1 MTCVACGFNFDA
13 FYGAAYARSYI
24 EVHHLNP
31 LAGGGARV
39 VDPAADLRPLCANCH
54 SMVHRR
60 PGTIL
65 SIEELRQLIAAARA
79 HHTG

>member
-1 MTCVACGFNFDA
+1 VACGFNFDA

-24 EVHHLNP
+24 EVHHLRS
-31 LAGGGARV
+31 LAAGGRRV
-39 VDPAADLRPLCANCH
+39 TDPVADLRPLCANCH

-60 PGTIL
+60 PGVVL

-79 HHTG
+79 HRAG